1 MEDLFHD
8 TLGFGAAKMIRRI
21 VGVAHVED
29 FESIT
34 DASRRADC
42 ECQAL
47 EVAKLLLKER
57 RKFHAITEVLP
68 LNESA
73 SHFSVYPAF
82 NLTKLAIRLLDPQG
96 ICLFSLYNQ
105 TYQ

>member
-1 MEDLFHD
+1 MTHFEHL
-8 TLGFGAAKMIRRI
+8 LIGRRI

-42 ECQAL
+42 ERWAL

-57 RKFHAITEVLP
+57 RKFHAITEVI
-68 LNESA
+68 
-73 SHFSVYPAF
+73 
-82 NLTKLAIRLLDPQG
+82 LAIQKLQ
-96 ICLFSLYNQ
+96 S
-105 TYQ
+105 

>member
-57 RKFHAITEVLP
+57 RKFHAITEVI
-68 LNESA
+68 SA
-73 SHFSVYPAF
+73 IH
-82 NLTKLAIRLLDPQG
+82 
-96 ICLFSLYNQ
+96 
-105 TYQ
+105 

>member
-1 MEDLFHD
+1 MIH
-8 TLGFGAAKMIRRI
+8 FGYLLIDRRI

-42 ECQAL
+42 ERRAL

-57 RKFHAITEVLP
+57 RKFHAITEVI
-68 LNESA
+68 SA
-73 SHFSVYPAF
+73 IQ
-82 NLTKLAIRLLDPQG
+82 KLQ
-96 ICLFSLYNQ
+96 S
-105 TYQ
+105 